1 MHLNR
6 SSKQACKRQQRGQ
19 SLIEYA
25 LSWVVVGTCLF
36 AARSPAGLA
45 FARVIHD
52 FYDSVSVFLR

>member
-1 MHLNR
+1 M
-6 SSKQACKRQQRGQ
+6 RQERGQ

-25 LSWVVVGTCLF
+25 LSWVVVGACLF

-45 FARVIHD
+45 FAQLIHD